1 MNSPTTQILH
11 HLENIATM
19 YNRLILL
26 VAPSGKGKTGVLREV
41 ESKSNAAYINLN
53 LALSERLLDLTE
65 KQRALQIAKITE
77 DIVAESKHEVRLLD
91 NIEILFDPGL
101 KLDPLR
107 LLKNISRNHILVVAW
122 NGNADD
128 KYLIYAD
135 PDHREYRRYPV
146 NDLLIIRIE

>member
-1 MNSPTTQILH
+1 MQYTTQILN

-26 VAPSGKGKTGVLREV
+26 VAPSGKGKTGVLREM
-41 ESKSNAAYINLN
+41 ESKSKAVYINLN

-77 DIVAESKHEVRLLD
+77 DIVAESKEKIRLLD
-91 NIEILFDPGL
+91 NIEILFNPDL

-107 LLKNISRNHILVVAW
+107 LLKNISRNHVLVVAW

-128 KYLIYAD
+128 KYLTYAD

-146 NDLLIIRIE
+146 DDLLIIRIE

>member
-107 LLKNISRNHILVVAW
+107 LFENISRNHVLVVAW
-122 NGNADD
+122 NGNTDD
-128 KYLIYAD
+128 KYLTYAD

>member
-107 LLKNISRNHILVVAW
+107 LLKNISRNHVLVVAW

-128 KYLIYAD
+128 KYLTYAD